1 MSASYGAVINRLL
14 NGVGFQLIRQST
26 LHQLVSS
33 ARNGHASEQDNEA
46 GPNDV
51 VELDPARSGNEGE
64 DQVPTDSQASEP
76 TETVS
81 ASYLQ
86 NLQRESLAL
95 REMSTELIK
104 LKLQL
109 AGANDGTNTSEPS
122 TPDVAGPRL
131 YTPVYDYAGL
141 RTDPA
146 IVHNHDF
153 MRDPRFVAAYE
164 RGAAAEGYE
173 PRYFWRTHVAL
184 WCASIGVSLGG
195 DFVECGVCRGMLS
208 SSIMHY
214 LDWNNLQRRF
224 FLFDTFTGVDER
236 LVTDEE
242 VASGNLGYFREMYK
256 TDIYEDTVRNF
267 SEYNNVEIIRGSVPS
282 SLSTVD
288 INAVAYLSIDMNNV
302 TPELAAIDHFWSK
315 LQPGAPVL
323 LDDYGFVRYE
333 AQKRAFDAW
342 ASQHGVAILAL
353 PTGQGLIIKPP
364 PAPGAVR
371 RKRRH
376 IAPFLRTATV
386 KRLFGMTTA

>member
-1 MSASYGAVINRLL
+1 MSVSYGAMINRLL
-14 NGVGFQLIRQST
+14 NGVGFQLVRQST
-26 LHQLVSS
+26 LDRLISTAH
-33 ARNGHASEQDNEA
+33 NGHASKQDDEA
-46 GPNDV
+46 ASNDATEV
-51 VELDPARSGNEGE
+51 DHAPVRDEGSHQFRPVSNAG
-64 DQVPTDSQASEP
+64 DP
-76 TETVS
+76 TETVP
-81 ASYLQ
+81 AIYLQ

-109 AGANDGTNTSEPS
+109 NGANGGANSS
-122 TPDVAGPRL
+122 GHRL
-131 YTPVYDYAGL
+131 YTPVYDYCGL

-164 RGAAAEGYE
+164 RGVVAEGYE

-184 WCASIGVSLGG
+184 WCASIGLRLGG

-214 LDWNNLQRRF
+214 LDWNNIHRRF
-224 FLFDTFTGVDER
+224 FLFDTFAGVDER

-256 TDIYEDTVRNF
+256 TDIYEDVVRNF
-267 SEYNNVEIIRGSVPS
+267 AEYKNVQIIRGSVPS

-288 INAVAYLSIDMNNV
+288 IDAVAYLSIDMNNV
-302 TPELAAIDHFWSK
+302 TPEIAAIDHFWSK

-333 AQKRAFDAW
+333 AQKRAFDTW
-342 ASQHGVAILAL
+342 AAQHGVEILAL
-353 PTGQGLIIKPP
+353 PTGQGLMIKPP
-364 PAPGAVR
+364 SAAEAVHQNGAR
-371 RKRRH
+371 
-376 IAPFLRTATV
+376 
-386 KRLFGMTTA
+386 